1 MDIFGYAEQLARHVV
16 PVTVFFV
23 LTAIGLALARKQQWA
38 YWLALCSF
46 AFLVLLGTPAAT
58 RVATGL
64 LGESAPLSRAQIA
77 ALSRNDALIVVL
89 TAGKRRAAEYPH
101 GETASSHGVE
111 RARYGAWL
119 AKATGLPLAV
129 SGGLP
134 RGSGRSEA
142 VVTTDFIE
150 LELNQKVALIEG
162 ESINTRDSAKR
173 LAQMLPAKKPTI
185 VLVTDF
191 IHMPR
196 SARAFEAA
204 GLPVIRAPMGFQYST
219 ELRPV
224 DYLPSPR
231 GFETA
236 TLVYHELIGGWW
248 YRLTEH
254 RQ

>member
-1 MDIFGYAEQLARHVV
+1 MDIFGYAELVERHFV
-16 PVTVFFV
+16 PVTVFFI
-23 LTAIGLALARKQQWA
+23 LTAIGLAFARKRRWA

-58 RVATGL
+58 HVAAGFL
-64 LGESAPLSRAQIA
+64 EDSAPLSRAEIA
-77 ALSRNDALIVVL
+77 ALPRNDALIVVL

-101 GETASSHGVE
+101 GETIASHAVE

-134 RGSGRSEA
+134 GTSGRSEA

-162 ESINTRDSAKR
+162 DSINTRDSAKR

-185 VLVTDF
+185 VLVTHF

-196 SARAFEAA
+196 AARAFKAA
-204 GLPVIRAPMGFQYST
+204 GLQVIRAPMGFQYSP
-219 ELRPV
+219 ELEPG

-231 GFETA
+231 AFETA

-248 YRLTEH
+248 YRLKEH
-254 RQ
+254 RR